1 MIVGSTIPA
10 LLSIAVVLISAG
22 CLAQAPDA
30 GAWRKVSD
38 SRLERQFHFSGLL
51 CAAAVG
57 GCWAAYHAATGVVI
71 CCLLVASAEISESEP
86 RNRFLIPGPWV
97 TDLTNDALYKCIG
110 SAGRWPAA

>member
-1 MIVGSTIPA
+1 VIVGSTIPA

-51 CAAAVG
+51 LCRSGRRLLGCLSCGNRNGHLLLVG
-57 GCWAAYHAATGVVI
+57 G
-71 CCLLVASAEISESEP
+71 
-86 RNRFLIPGPWV
+86 
-97 TDLTNDALYKCIG
+97 KCG
-110 SAGRWPAA
+110 DK